1 MCPVGSVLPD
11 LLLPCLKQSRR
22 WYHSMCASL
31 YQSIGC
37 IPPAL
42 SYQNPLFVP
51 PRCQQQTM
59 RMAGS
64 LECHQVDRVA
74 KL

>member
-1 MCPVGSVLPD
+1 MCPIGSVLLD
-11 LLLPCLKQSRR
+11 SLLSDPKQTMK
-22 WYHSMCASL
+22 WYHSMFASL
-31 YQSIGC
+31 CQSIGC
-37 IPPAL
+37 IPPTL
-42 SYQNPLFVP
+42 FSQNPIFDP
-51 PRCQQQTM
+51 PECQQQTR